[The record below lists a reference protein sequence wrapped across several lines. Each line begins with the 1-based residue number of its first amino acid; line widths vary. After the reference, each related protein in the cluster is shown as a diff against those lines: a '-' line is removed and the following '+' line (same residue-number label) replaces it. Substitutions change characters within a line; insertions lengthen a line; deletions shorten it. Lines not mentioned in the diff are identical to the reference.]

1 MSKAFKRRPTKFFE
15 DDVQVEFIGHI
26 DETSDAEKNEER
38 VRSKIAGMIALGLKR
53 GRPRKEENDNENI
66 AA

>member
-1 MSKAFKRRPTKFFE
+1 MSKGFKRRPTKFLE
-15 DDVQVEFIGHI
+15 DDVQVEFIGI
-26 DETSDAEKNEER
+26 LDESGDAEANEER

-53 GRPRKEENDNENI
+53 GRPRKEENDNEKI